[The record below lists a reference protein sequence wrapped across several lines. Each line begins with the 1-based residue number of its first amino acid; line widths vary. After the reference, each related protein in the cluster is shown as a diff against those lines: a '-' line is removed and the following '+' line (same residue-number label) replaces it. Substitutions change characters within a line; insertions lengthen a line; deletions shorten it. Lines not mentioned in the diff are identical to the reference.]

1 MPLHTSPTNRAS
13 RCAASPAG
21 RPRAPASWSFWA
33 SRAFVGS
40 ALLLLQSCATQPSG
54 PARPPEVI
62 PEIRS
67 ALSEPSQPPAPRL
80 PAEVARELLPPPELS
95 LSRLPSAPA
104 EPRFDLNVVQLPA
117 AQVFAALAKDT
128 RYSMVIDPELKTPV
142 TVTLKDV
149 SLVEALETLREAY
162 GFEYKILGTR
172 IFVQAAGLETR
183 VFTVNYPTQSRTGRS
198 EVHVTSGSI
207 TQAMGNGA
215 PGMPGVPGSNG
226 TPTPIPGQPGGISP
240 AAQESARISTQ
251 MRSDMWAEIEASLR
265 LLVPVNPAHNDGT
278 QLIVS
283 PQSGVIVVRAVP
295 RQLRQVEHYLR
306 SMRLSI
312 ERQIILEAKII
323 EVSLNDSSQTGV
335 NWAGFHAGAG
345 ARSAGGMLTPG
356 ASLAPTGSISDTLL
370 TATPGALIS
379 QSGTSVNPL
388 FGVAFQT
395 NNFAAL
401 LEFLQTQ
408 GHLQVISSPRVT
420 ALNNQQ
426 AVLKVGTDDF
436 FVTGVT
442 TNIATGTGSSAVITP
457 TITVEPFFSGVAF
470 DITPSIDEDGSIILH
485 VHPSVSAVT
494 EKDLIVNL
502 GTLGSYTL
510 PLASSTVSETDTV
523 VRGHDGNIV
532 AIGGLMTV
540 NSSDSS
546 SGLPGL
552 GSVPGLGYL
561 FSSKQKSRTKTELVI
576 LIKPTVV
583 NSDAQLQA
591 ERNDFQRR
599 LEGDMATH
607 TN

>member
-1 MPLHTSPTNRAS
+1 M
-13 RCAASPAG
+13 
-21 RPRAPASWSFWA
+21 
-33 SRAFVGS
+33 
-40 ALLLLQSCATQPSG
+40 LLQSFATKPARKSTGGVGAERCLLAVAPSVGRSLAVVLLALLNSCATNQSTAPRS
-54 PARPPEVI
+54 AEVI

-67 ALSEPSQPPAPRL
+67 ALSEPSRPPVPSL
-80 PAEVARELLPPPELS
+80 PPDVARELLPPPELS
-95 LSRLPSAPA
+95 LSRLTNAPA

-117 AQVFAALAKDT
+117 SQVFAALAKDT
-128 RYSMVIDPELKTPV
+128 RYSMVIDPELKTPI

-162 GFEYKILGTR
+162 GIEYKILGTR

-183 VFTVNYPTQSRTGRS
+183 VFTVNYPTESRTGRS

-207 TQAMGNGA
+207 TQAMGNGTPGA
-215 PGMPGVPGSNG
+215 PGSSAPPSSIPSPGGPGTPGVPSA
-226 TPTPIPGQPGGISP
+226 T
-240 AAQESARISTQ
+240 ESTRITTQ
-251 MRSDMWAEIEASLR
+251 IRSDLWAEIEASLK
-265 LLVPVNPAHNDGT
+265 LLVPVNPERKDGT

-283 PQSGVIVVRAVP
+283 PQSGVIVVRALP

-312 ERQIILEAKII
+312 ERQIVLEAKII
-323 EVSLNDSSQTGV
+323 EVTLNDSSQTGI
-335 NWAGFHAGAG
+335 NWAAFHNGAG

-356 ASLAPTGSISDTLL
+356 ATLSPTGAISDSLL
-370 TATPGALIS
+370 TATPGAALA
-379 QSGTSVNPL
+379 QSGTSASPL
-388 FGVAFQT
+388 FGLAFQT
-395 NNFAAL
+395 NNFAGL

-408 GHLQVISSPRVT
+408 GELQVISSPRIT
-420 ALNNQQ
+420 AMNNQQ

-457 TITVEPFFSGVAF
+457 TITVEPFFSGVSF
-470 DITPSIDEDGSIILH
+470 DITPSIDEDASIILH
-485 VHPSVSAVT
+485 VHPSVSAVA
-494 EKDLIVNL
+494 EKDKIVNL

-540 NSSDSS
+540 NSNDTS

-552 GSVPGLGYL
+552 GTVPGLGYL

-583 NSDAQLQA
+583 HSDAQLQA
-591 ERNDFQRR
+591 EREDFQRR
-599 LEGDMATH
+599 LEGDLSTH
-607 TN
+607 VH

>member
-1 MPLHTSPTNRAS
+1 MLSQTSPVKPADESPDGAAANDWIAAHARSVGRALTIG
-13 RCAASPAG
+13 AL
-21 RPRAPASWSFWA
+21 
-33 SRAFVGS
+33 AF
-40 ALLLLQSCATQPSG
+40 LNSCATNQSTAPRS
-54 PARPPEVI
+54 AEVI

-67 ALSEPSQPPAPRL
+67 ALSEPSRAPVPNLPPD
-80 PAEVARELLPPPELS
+80 VARELLPPPELS
-95 LSRLPSAPA
+95 LSRLSGAPA

-117 AQVFAALAKDT
+117 SQVFAALAKDT
-128 RYSMVIDPELKTPV
+128 RYSMVIDPELKTPI

-183 VFTVNYPTQSRTGRS
+183 VFTVNYPTESRTGRS
-198 EVHVTSGSI
+198 ELHVTSGSI
-207 TQAMGNGA
+207 TQAMNNGT
-215 PGMPGVPGSNG
+215 PGAPGSNG
-226 TPTPIPGQPGGISP
+226 TPPTTPAPGSPGVPS
-240 AAQESARISTQ
+240 ATESTRITTQ
-251 MRSDMWAEIEASLR
+251 IRNDLWVEIEASLK
-265 LLVPVNPAHNDGT
+265 LLVPVNPERRDGT

-283 PQSGVIVVRAVP
+283 PQSGVIVVRALP

-306 SMRLSI
+306 SMRLNI
-312 ERQIILEAKII
+312 ERQIVLEAKII
-323 EVSLNDSSQTGV
+323 EVTLNDSSQTGI
-335 NWAGFHAGAG
+335 NWAAFHNGAG
-345 ARSAGGMLTPG
+345 ARSATGMLTPG
-356 ASLAPTGSISDTLL
+356 ASLSPTGSISDSVL
-370 TATPGALIS
+370 TSTPGALLS
-379 QSGTSVNPL
+379 QSGQSANPL
-388 FGVAFQT
+388 FGLAFQT
-395 NNFAAL
+395 NNFAGL

-408 GHLQVISSPRVT
+408 GELQVISSPRIT
-420 ALNNQQ
+420 AMNNQQ

-470 DITPSIDEDGSIILH
+470 DITPSVDEDGSIILH
-485 VHPSVSAVT
+485 VHPSVSAVS
-494 EKDLIVNL
+494 EKDKIVNL

-523 VRGHDGNIV
+523 VRGRDGNIV

-540 NSSDSS
+540 NNNDTS

-552 GSVPGLGYL
+552 GTVPGLGYL

-591 ERNDFQRR
+591 ERDDFQRR
-599 LEGDMATH
+599 LEGDLSAH
-607 TN
+607 VH

>member
-1 MPLHTSPTNRAS
+1 MLSQTFATNPSCKSA
-13 RCAASPAG
+13 
-21 RPRAPASWSFWA
+21 
-33 SRAFVGS
+33 GS
-40 ALLLLQSCATQPSG
+40 AGAKRAIAAYAPLLGRALAIGALAFLNSCATNQSST
-54 PARPPEVI
+54 ARPAEMI

-67 ALSEPSQPPAPRL
+67 ALSEPSRPPVPNL
-80 PAEVARELLPPPELS
+80 PPDVARELLPPPELS
-95 LSRLPSAPA
+95 LSRLSGAPA

-117 AQVFAALAKDT
+117 SQVFAALAKDT
-128 RYSMVIDPELKTPV
+128 RYSMVIDPELKTPI

-183 VFTVNYPTQSRTGRS
+183 VFTVNYPTENRTGRS
-198 EVHVTSGSI
+198 ELHVTSGSI
-207 TQAMGNGA
+207 TQAMNNGT
-215 PGMPGVPGSNG
+215 PGVPGSNG
-226 TPTPIPGQPGGISP
+226 TPPTTPAPGSPGVPS
-240 AAQESARISTQ
+240 ATESTRITTQ
-251 MRSDMWAEIEASLR
+251 IRSDLWSEIEASLK
-265 LLVPVNPAHNDGT
+265 LLVPVNPERRDGT

-283 PQSGVIVVRAVP
+283 PQSGVIVVRALP

-312 ERQIILEAKII
+312 ERQIVLEAKII
-323 EVSLNDSSQTGV
+323 EVTLNDSSQTGV
-335 NWAGFHAGAG
+335 NWAAFHNGAG
-345 ARSAGGMLTPG
+345 ARNATGMLTPG
-356 ASLAPTGSISDTLL
+356 AALSPTGSISDSLL
-370 TATPGALIS
+370 TATPGAALS
-379 QSGTSVNPL
+379 QSATSSNPL
-388 FGVAFQT
+388 FGLAFQT

-408 GHLQVISSPRVT
+408 GELQVISSPRIT
-420 ALNNQQ
+420 AMNNQQ

-485 VHPSVSAVT
+485 VHPSVSAVS
-494 EKDLIVNL
+494 EKDKIVNL

-540 NSSDSS
+540 NSNDTT

-552 GSVPGLGYL
+552 GTVPGLGYL

-591 ERNDFQRR
+591 ERDDLQRR
-599 LEGDMATH
+599 LEGDLGTH
-607 TN
+607 MR

>member
-1 MPLHTSPTNRAS
+1 MLSQTSPVKPADESPDGAAANDWIAAHARSVGRALTIG
-13 RCAASPAG
+13 AL
-21 RPRAPASWSFWA
+21 
-33 SRAFVGS
+33 AF
-40 ALLLLQSCATQPSG
+40 LNSCATNQSTAPRS
-54 PARPPEVI
+54 AEMI

-67 ALSEPSQPPAPRL
+67 ALSEPSRPPVPNL
-80 PAEVARELLPPPELS
+80 PPDVARELLPPPELS
-95 LSRLPSAPA
+95 LSRLSTAPA

-117 AQVFAALAKDT
+117 SQVFAALAKDT
-128 RYSMVIDPELKTPV
+128 RYSMVIDPELKTPI

-183 VFTVNYPTQSRTGRS
+183 VFTVNYPTESRTGRS
-198 EVHVTSGSI
+198 ELHVTSGSI
-207 TQAMGNGA
+207 TQAMNNGT
-215 PGMPGVPGSNG
+215 PGAPGSNG
-226 TPTPIPGQPGGISP
+226 TPPTTPAPGSPGVPS
-240 AAQESARISTQ
+240 ATESTRITTQ
-251 MRSDMWAEIEASLR
+251 IRNDLWVEIEASLK
-265 LLVPVNPAHNDGT
+265 LLVPVNPERRDGT

-283 PQSGVIVVRAVP
+283 PQSGVIVVRALP

-306 SMRLSI
+306 SMRLNI
-312 ERQIILEAKII
+312 ERQIVLEAKII
-323 EVSLNDSSQTGV
+323 EVTLNDSSQTGI
-335 NWAGFHAGAG
+335 NWAAFHNGAG
-345 ARSAGGMLTPG
+345 ARSATGMLTPG
-356 ASLAPTGSISDTLL
+356 ASLSPTGSISDSVL
-370 TATPGALIS
+370 TSTPGALLS
-379 QSGTSVNPL
+379 QSGQSANPL
-388 FGVAFQT
+388 FGLAFQT
-395 NNFAAL
+395 NNFAGL

-408 GHLQVISSPRVT
+408 GELQVISSPRIT
-420 ALNNQQ
+420 AMNNQQ

-470 DITPSIDEDGSIILH
+470 DITPSVDEDGSIILH
-485 VHPSVSAVT
+485 VHPSVSAVS
-494 EKDLIVNL
+494 EKDKIVNL

-523 VRGHDGNIV
+523 VRGRDGNIV

-540 NSSDSS
+540 NNNDTS

-552 GSVPGLGYL
+552 GTVPGLGYL

-591 ERNDFQRR
+591 ERDDFQRR
-599 LEGDMATH
+599 LEGDLSAH
-607 TN
+607 VH

>member
-1 MPLHTSPTNRAS
+1 MLSQTSPVKPADESPDGAAANDWIAAHARSVGRALTIG
-13 RCAASPAG
+13 AL
-21 RPRAPASWSFWA
+21 
-33 SRAFVGS
+33 AF
-40 ALLLLQSCATQPSG
+40 LNSCATNQSTAPRS
-54 PARPPEVI
+54 AEMI

-67 ALSEPSQPPAPRL
+67 ALSEPSRPPVPNL
-80 PAEVARELLPPPELS
+80 PPDVARELLPPPELS
-95 LSRLPSAPA
+95 LSRLSTAPA

-117 AQVFAALAKDT
+117 SQVFAALAKDT

-183 VFTVNYPTQSRTGRS
+183 VFTVNYPTESRTGRS
-198 EVHVTSGSI
+198 ELHVTSGSI
-207 TQAMGNGA
+207 TQAMNNGT
-215 PGMPGVPGSNG
+215 PGAPGSNG
-226 TPTPIPGQPGGISP
+226 TPPTTPAPGSPGVPS
-240 AAQESARISTQ
+240 ATESTRITTQ
-251 MRSDMWAEIEASLR
+251 IRNDLWVEIEASLK
-265 LLVPVNPAHNDGT
+265 LLVPVNPERRDGT

-283 PQSGVIVVRAVP
+283 PQSGVIVVRALP

-306 SMRLSI
+306 SMRLNI
-312 ERQIILEAKII
+312 ERQIVLEAKII
-323 EVSLNDSSQTGV
+323 EVTLNDSSQTGI
-335 NWAGFHAGAG
+335 NWAAFHNGAG
-345 ARSAGGMLTPG
+345 ARSATGMLTPG
-356 ASLAPTGSISDTLL
+356 ASLSPTGSISDSVL
-370 TATPGALIS
+370 TSTPGALLS
-379 QSGTSVNPL
+379 QSGQSANPL
-388 FGVAFQT
+388 FGLAFQT
-395 NNFAAL
+395 NNFAGL

-408 GHLQVISSPRVT
+408 GELQVISSPRIT
-420 ALNNQQ
+420 AMNNQQ

-470 DITPSIDEDGSIILH
+470 DITPSVDEDGSIILH
-485 VHPSVSAVT
+485 VHPSVSAVS
-494 EKDLIVNL
+494 EKDKIVNL

-523 VRGHDGNIV
+523 VRGRDGNIV

-540 NSSDSS
+540 NNNDTS

-552 GSVPGLGYL
+552 GTVPGLGYL

-591 ERNDFQRR
+591 ERDDFQRR
-599 LEGDMATH
+599 LEGDLSAH
-607 TN
+607 VH